1 MENLG
6 KLILAAKKLNNIG
19 RWANEFLHQRSSVAE
34 HSFSVAQI
42 AQLLGVLEENK
53 GLEINWQKLYRKAL
67 NHDIPEAVMGD
78 VISTTKNSNADV
90 KKALSK
96 VEETLVEENILNYIE
111 EPYKSIYKEIIFDGK
126 DNTIEGKILSAADN
140 IDALIEC
147 IQEVKLCNKVPFLE
161 KYGYILEKIK
171 SINLYSSSY
180 FIENILPYIINDCPV
195 LKDYK
200 QGGCK

>member
-6 KLILAAKKLNNIG
+6 KLIITARKLNNIG

-42 AQLLGVLEENK
+42 AQLLGLIEEENGK
-53 GLEINWQKLYRKAL
+53 SIDWKKLYRKAL

-78 VISTTKNSNADV
+78 VISTTKNSNAEV
-90 KKALSK
+90 KKALSL
-96 VEETLVEENILNYIE
+96 VEETLVEDNLLNSIE
-111 EPYKSIYKEIIFDGK
+111 EPYKSIYRQIIFDGK
-126 DNTIEGKILSAADN
+126 DESIEGLILSAADN

-147 IQEVKLCNKVPFLE
+147 IQEIKLSNQEPFLE

-171 SINLYSSSY
+171 SINLYSAGY
-180 FIENILPYIINDCPV
+180 FVENILPYIINNCEA
-195 LKDYK
+195 LKNK
-200 QGGCK
+200 